1 MAEHESSGQLEEEEE
16 EEEKY
21 YVPYSLTQVDD
32 YGILNN
38 LMPIEKVLRC
48 LENIYREFA
57 SGDFPKEIKAD
68 IKQRGCVEWVML
80 RTMELSKKKAEQ
92 VLGRT
97 LKLQPRHDD
106 VQMDLNEFFG

>member
-1 MAEHESSGQLEEEEE
+1 MTDHENEQEEDFD

-38 LMPIEKVLRC
+38 LMPVEKVIQC
-48 LENIYREFA
+48 LEKIYKEFT
-57 SGDFPKEIKAD
+57 SQEVSKEIKAD
-68 IKQRGCVEWVML
+68 IKDRGCVELVML
-80 RTMELSKKKAEQ
+80 RSIELSKRRAEQ

-106 VQMDLNEFFG
+106 VQMDLIEFFG

>member
-1 MAEHESSGQLEEEEE
+1 MSDQENTEEDE

-38 LMPIEKVLRC
+38 LMPVEIVIKC
-48 LENIYREFA
+48 LENIYEEFTSSA
-57 SGDFPKEIKAD
+57 VSTEVKAD
-68 IKQRGCVEWVML
+68 VKLRGCVEWVML
-80 RTMELSKKKAEQ
+80 RSMDLCKQKAEQ
-92 VLGRT
+92 VLGRS

>member
-1 MAEHESSGQLEEEEE
+1 MADHQNGEEDDEED
-16 EEEKY
+16 EKY

-38 LMPIEKVLRC
+38 LMPVEKVIKC
-48 LENIYREFA
+48 LESIYEEFSSSA
-57 SGDFPKEIKAD
+57 FSKEIKAD
-68 IKQRGCVEWVML
+68 IKERGCVEWVML
-80 RTMELSKKKAEQ
+80 RSMELSKKKAEQ